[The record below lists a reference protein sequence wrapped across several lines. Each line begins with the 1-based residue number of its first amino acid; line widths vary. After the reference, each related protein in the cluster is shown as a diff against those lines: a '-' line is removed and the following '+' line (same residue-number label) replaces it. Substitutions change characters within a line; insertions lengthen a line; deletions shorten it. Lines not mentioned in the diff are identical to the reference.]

1 MKNKLSINIGD
12 RITYKDEF
20 YEICYIEQDVI
31 RYSNFI
37 NGNMYFITKDDLIQK
52 ISNGDV
58 KFTNLSIP
66 QFHKN

>member
-37 NGNMYFITKDDLIQK
+37 NGNIYFITKDDLIQK
-52 ISNGDV
+52 I
-58 KFTNLSIP
+58 
-66 QFHKN
+66 